1 MKKLLKVTCAVL
13 ALTLL
18 VTGCGKEIEVKNG
31 SKVAVSVKGE
41 KFTATEYY
49 NEIKE
54 DNISVLIDM
63 IDAGLLEKKYPKGEE
78 EDKYVDDQIKQIRSY
93 YGDSDETFQQVLKS
107 FGVETEKEL
116 KEKLRLEYKRTQAV
130 EDYIKD
136 HLTDKEIKDYYDNN
150 ISGEVKAS
158 HILIAV
164 DVANDATD
172 EEKQEAE
179 EKALKKANNIIKKLK
194 NGEDFAK
201 LAKKN
206 SDDEG
211 TASKG
216 GDLGYFQPDEMV
228 TEFAE
233 AVKALKNDEYT
244 KEPVKTQY
252 GYHIILKKDEKN
264 KKKLKEVKDDI
275 KEALKEQKLN
285 ENKTVY
291 YETLMAYREENK
303 IKWNDTALKTAY
315 EEYMDKIIESVKE

>member
-244 KEPVKTQY
+244 KEPVKTQF